1 MDFHTVRVVDPLP
14 LPTGAATETTLE
26 RVANHLD
33 DPYHNTAFQEQ
44 RVSLPYTLAD
54 LISKYGRNAADLE
67 SRVTGAGTVTD
78 IVTSSA
84 FRLNVTNLAGDS
96 AAVRSSSYYRYQ
108 SGRGLKITHTGVVEA
123 TPTASATVRF
133 GFADDNDGVYW
144 ECDAVGM
151 NVCIRSS
158 ASGFVVI
165 NKVPQANWDNPAPAF
180 PTPYD
185 KSLGNIYEIQLQ
197 WLGVGSVQF
206 FINGVLVHTIAHAN
220 LLPVPYMRTADLPI
234 MWEVSNNGV
243 ANVSS
248 ASFLA
253 ICGNVTVQSG
263 QSPPEYGYAVER
275 DAFRGGIG
283 AAYLPLLA
291 IRLAPTING
300 VDNRSVVY
308 PTRVVV
314 SCETSRT
321 AYRVL
326 VNPTTLTGA
335 VFNAVGG
342 TSCMEFDIAATGF
355 TGGEFVA
362 GDFLPNNADSRSF
375 NLTNIFKVN
384 ARKLRR
390 SSFAPGTSDVL
401 LVVGRNE
408 AGGAATMR
416 AGLQWAEVR

>member
-33 DPYHNTAFQEQ
+33 DPYHNTAFSEQ

-54 LISKYGRNAADLE
+54 IISKYGRSSLDLE
-67 SRVTGAGTVTD
+67 SQVTGAGTVAD
-78 IVTSSA
+78 VLTSSA
-84 FRLNVTNLAGDS
+84 FRVGVS
-96 AAVRSSSYYRYQ
+96 VGAADTAKVRSSSYFRYQ
-108 SGRGLKITHTGVVEA
+108 SGRGLKITHTVVVESN
-123 TPTASATVRF
+123 PTLSTTARF

-144 ECDAVGM
+144 ECDSVGM

-158 ASGFVVI
+158 ASGFVVET
-165 NKVPQANWDNPAPAF
+165 KVPQAAWDSPPPAF
-180 PTPYD
+180 PAPYD
-185 KSLGNIYEIQLQ
+185 KSMGNIYEIQLQ
-197 WLGVGSVQF
+197 WLGVGAVQF
-206 FINGVLVHTIAHAN
+206 FINGTLVHTIEHAS
-220 LLPVPYMRTADLPI
+220 LLPVPYMRTADLPL

-243 ANVSS
+243 GTVSS
-248 ASFLA
+248 GSLLA

-263 QSPPEYGYAVER
+263 QAAPEYGYAVER
-275 DAFRGGIG
+275 DVFLGGIG

-308 PTRVVV
+308 PSRVVV
-314 SCETSRT
+314 SCETART

-326 VNPTTLTGA
+326 LNPTTLTGA

-342 TSCMEFDIAATGF
+342 TSCMQFDIAATGF

-362 GDFLPNNADSRSF
+362 GDFLPNTADSRSLD
-375 NLTNIFKVN
+375 LTNIFKVN